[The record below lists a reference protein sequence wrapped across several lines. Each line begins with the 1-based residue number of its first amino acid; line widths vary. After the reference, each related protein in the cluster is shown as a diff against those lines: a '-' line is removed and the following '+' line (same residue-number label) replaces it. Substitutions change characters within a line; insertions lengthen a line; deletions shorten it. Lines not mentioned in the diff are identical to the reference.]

1 MGAFDKI
8 KSGLLGMD
16 ELLNYIRMVHKSDD
30 GQLFPRDM
38 PLSVPAGHGGIF
50 PAAAGQTFFRGGCAH
65 QGYHPA
71 SPGCVS
77 GRPDLSPSSESVESL
92 FDKDVP
98 PSFVQSSAGGRISV

>member
-16 ELLNYIRMVHKSDD
+16 ELLNYIRMVHRSDD

-50 PAAAGQTFFRGGCAH
+50 PAAAGQTF
-65 QGYHPA
+65 
-71 SPGCVS
+71 
-77 GRPDLSPSSESVESL
+77 L
-92 FDKDVP
+92 
-98 PSFVQSSAGGRISV
+98 